1 MESSLLQKTHLNFVS
16 RPSRCDECQR
26 RVSCDILRRHV
37 FVVCSIAY
45 LLWSGWLSGSLAFTL
60 EDISKDCDYSR
71 RTVRVHTMFALV
83 CVLGRLRMKVEKRIR
98 FVPSR
103 AVGVSRQIASGAR
116 RERTAGPKHSCKRR
130 LWGSTQLSKGQGQVR
145 SNGALV
151 GRSLGRSL
159 GRAAVAAAAAAAAA
173 EYTALLSHIRTREQV
188 ALPLSSYS
196 IATRIWP
203 CR

>member
-1 MESSLLQKTHLNFVS
+1 MMSVSGMSLATLYGGMS
-16 RPSRCDECQR
+16 
-26 RVSCDILRRHV
+26 
-37 FVVCSIAY
+37 VVCSIAY

-60 EDISKDCDYSR
+60 EYVSKNCDCSR

-83 CVLGRLRMKVEKRIR
+83 CVLERLRMKVEKRIR

-145 SNGALV
+145 SGRMVPWWVGHLV
-151 GRSLGRSL
+151 G
-159 GRAAVAAAAAAAAA
+159 
-173 EYTALLSHIRTREQV
+173 LSAGQQ
-188 ALPLSSYS
+188 
-196 IATRIWP
+196 
-203 CR
+203 